1 MSERIP
7 YHGNK
12 PIDLVVDEQRA
23 EQLKTEAFDWQSVT
37 LTGRQVNELE
47 LLLNGGLSPLS
58 GYMSQSDYRSVLQNH
73 RLTDGTL
80 FPMPLCLDISPEIA
94 EKIQP
99 GDKIALRDPEG
110 FMPAV
115 LDVAEIWQADLE
127 KENSELKKEVRE
139 LKQLLTEERDLRN
152 AVAGNTSLSGETDT
166 NGSSQGSSRHGQVK
180 FKEEQNGIAKS
191 TPNDGVVGDAGGND
205 GINNVSLCNGMEKKS
220 EISWSK
226 ILNPD
231 G

>member
-1 MSERIP
+1 MRSSSSLIF
-7 YHGNK
+7 
-12 PIDLVVDEQRA
+12 IDLLPFLKVRA
-23 EQLKTEAFDWQSVT
+23 LKRNNTNANVRRNNSYERHNS
-37 LTGRQVNELE
+37 NERPV
-47 LLLNGGLSPLS
+47 S
-58 GYMSQSDYRSVLQNH
+58 
-73 RLTDGTL
+73 
-80 FPMPLCLDISPEIA
+80 
-94 EKIQP
+94 
-99 GDKIALRDPEG
+99 EG
-110 FMPAV
+110 ASSFEEGMVIMDAKK
-115 LDVAEIWQADLE
+115 EQADLE

-191 TPNDGVVGDAGGND
+191 TPNDGVVGDARGND